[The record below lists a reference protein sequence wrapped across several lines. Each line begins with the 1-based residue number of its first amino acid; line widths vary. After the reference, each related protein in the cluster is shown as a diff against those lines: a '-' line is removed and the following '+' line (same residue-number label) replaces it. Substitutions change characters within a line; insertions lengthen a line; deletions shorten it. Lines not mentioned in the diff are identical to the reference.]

1 MTTDITRTNKLY
13 FYLYMAAL
21 LLFPLVYYFTQD
33 GIVTNVAFYVA
44 ALTCMYLDQKELV
57 KSGCISKIR
66 LVGSVLRTVF
76 FPPAYVYCRAEDEGL
91 KKWRWFFASIA
102 IGLGSVFIYLNMAE
116 GDSIKTTACEVT
128 TSIFK
133 DKNSDVKC
141 LTVEDLKKVS
151 DKHYRAKALLSN
163 GVDMP
168 ITIEEAN
175 DDYIYVTLT
184 PLTNLLD

>member
-1 MTTDITRTNKLY
+1 M
-13 FYLYMAAL
+13 YMGSL
-21 LLFPLVYYFTQD
+21 LLLPLVYYLTQND
-33 GIVTNVAFYVA
+33 LVTNIVFYVA
-44 ALTCMYLDQKELV
+44 AFACMYFDQKELV
-57 KSGCISKIR
+57 KSEGIPKIR

-76 FPPAYVYCRAEDEGL
+76 FPPAYVYCRAEDGGM

-102 IGLGSVFIYLNMAE
+102 IGAGSVLLYMNFAKM
-116 GDSIKTTACEVT
+116 DSIRISACEVT

-133 DKNSDVKC
+133 DKSSDVKC
-141 LTVEDLKKVS
+141 LTVEGLKKVS
-151 DKHYRAKALLSN
+151 DQHYRAKAVLSN
-163 GVDMP
+163 GMDVP